1 MIEIFNFFTT
11 PLGILLSFLIIII
24 LAGLS
29 SLLDSLDLGEIL
41 GEIASLIY
49 LAILVFFMFT
59 WISAFTSYI
68 AKSKEIDKQ
77 ARLEKFQGVIEEVI
91 QDENRITTFF
101 DDTIDKNF
109 YFAIVSF
116 RGCKASFKINSGTY
130 TTLKEKLNTEDK
142 IRVTVTQDMPT
153 GKVMYIDDTEVLYSI
168 NLTANN
174 DSNHFITQIV
184 NAYKENINGTTTYY
198 LNFTD
203 ENGQELS
210 SKVSSY
216 LWNSV
221 WLNETLYVEKKIKGK
236 NISYYIDGYYL
247 YSIN

>member
-11 PLGILLSFLIIII
+11 PLGILLSFIIIFI

-29 SLLDSLDLGEIL
+29 DLADRFDLGGLIALIDLVIL
-41 GEIASLIY
+41 I
-49 LAILVFFMFT
+49 FFMST
-59 WISAFTSYI
+59 WIVALDRFIT
-68 AKSKEIDKQ
+68 KNEEIEKQ

-91 QDENRITTFF
+91 QDENRITAFF

-116 RGCKASFKINSGTY
+116 RGCKASFKISSGTY

-153 GKVMYIDDTEVLYSI
+153 GKIKYIDDAKVSYSI

-174 DSNHFITQIV
+174 DSNHFMTEIV
-184 NAYKENINGTTTYY
+184 NAYKENVNGTTTYY
-198 LNFTD
+198 LSFID
-203 ENGQELS
+203 EDGKELS
-210 SKVSSY
+210 SQVSGY

-221 WLNETLYVEKKIKGK
+221 WFNETLYVEKKIKGK
-236 NISYYIDGYYL
+236 NISYYINDYRL
-247 YSIN
+247 YSIS